1 MLDKLKGIEERYEQL
16 GTELLEVGN
25 DYQRAAEINKERVDL
40 ELIVEK
46 ARAYRQAVKSLEQAK
61 AMLESEK
68 DAELVALAEADVAE
82 LEPKIE
88 VLENEIKGM
97 LVPKDPRDEK
107 DVIMEIRAG
116 TGGDEAA
123 IFAGDLFRM
132 YTRYAEMQRWKS
144 EILSENAIGIGGY
157 KEVIFEIRGRGAYSK
172 LKYESG
178 VHRVQRV
185 PATEAQGR
193 IHTST
198 ASVAVLAEVDEVEI
212 EIPER
217 DIEIEV
223 YRSSGAGGQNV
234 QKNATAVRLIHKP
247 TGMVV
252 TCQDERS
259 QLQNKLRALS
269 ILRARLYEMEEEKR
283 RAELEADR
291 RSQVGTGE
299 RSEKIRTYNFP
310 ENRVSDHRIG
320 YTVHRLGVERLRA
333 GGKALMVFLFV
344 VLGLLLVQNAIGIG
358 MAKMLGLDPLMGLI
372 AGSIT
377 LSGGHGTGAAWSK
390 LFIER
395 YGFENATEVAMACA
409 TFGLVLGGLI
419 GGPVARYLVKHSSTP
434 EGTPEDSVQPSG
446 FEKPE
451 SGRLI
456 TSLVMIETIAMIAI
470 CLSLGQLIAGLLSG
484 TVFELPNFV
493 CVLFVGVILSNTLAF
508 TGFYTVFE
516 RAVSV
521 LGNVSLSLFLAMAL
535 MSLRLWEL
543 ASLALP
549 MLAILAVQTLV
560 MALYA
565 IFVTYRVM
573 GKNYDAAVLAAGHC
587 GFGMGA
593 TPTAIANMQAITD
606 RFGPSHLAFLVV
618 PMVGAFFIDI
628 ANAIVI
634 KLYLLLPVFPAVG

>member
-1 MLDKLKGIEERYEQL
+1 M
-16 GTELLEVGN
+16 
-25 DYQRAAEINKERVDL
+25 
-40 ELIVEK
+40 
-46 ARAYRQAVKSLEQAK
+46 
-61 AMLESEK
+61 
-68 DAELVALAEADVAE
+68 
-82 LEPKIE
+82 
-88 VLENEIKGM
+88 
-97 LVPKDPRDEK
+97 
-107 DVIMEIRAG
+107 
-116 TGGDEAA
+116 
-123 IFAGDLFRM
+123 
-132 YTRYAEMQRWKS
+132 
-144 EILSENAIGIGGY
+144 
-157 KEVIFEIRGRGAYSK
+157 
-172 LKYESG
+172 
-178 VHRVQRV
+178 
-185 PATEAQGR
+185 
-193 IHTST
+193 
-198 ASVAVLAEVDEVEI
+198 
-212 EIPER
+212 
-217 DIEIEV
+217 
-223 YRSSGAGGQNV
+223 
-234 QKNATAVRLIHKP
+234 
-247 TGMVV
+247 
-252 TCQDERS
+252 
-259 QLQNKLRALS
+259 
-269 ILRARLYEMEEEKR
+269 
-283 RAELEADR
+283 
-291 RSQVGTGE
+291 
-299 RSEKIRTYNFP
+299 
-310 ENRVSDHRIG
+310 
-320 YTVHRLGVERLRA
+320 
-333 GGKALMVFLFV
+333 FLFV

-390 LFIER
+390 VFIER

-434 EGTPEDSVQPSG
+434 EGTPDDSVQPSG

-470 CLSLGQLIAGLLSG
+470 CLSLGNFIAGLLNG
-484 TVFELPNFV
+484 TAFELPTFV
-493 CVLFVGVILSNTLAF
+493 CVLFVGVILSNTLSA
-508 TGFYTVFE
+508 TGFYQVFE

-634 KLYLLLPVFPAVG
+634 KLYLMLPVFPAIG